1 MKVPAAFTRAVNAG
15 ALGGDWADVLEKIH
29 HGPIPTKGGCKGLA
43 KKREAARLAREA
55 QAKSLK
61 SATSTA
67 TKAPVIEAQTRQP
80 GATTATNSINASRRH
95 EVNTANPQLIP

>member
-1 MKVPAAFTRAVNAG
+1 MKVPAAFTRAVDAG

-55 QAKSLK
+55 QAKLLK
-61 SATSTA
+61 SATPPAITQA
-67 TKAPVIEAQTRQP
+67 LRMDAKTRP
-80 GATTATNSINASRRH
+80 AVAATATNTTNASRQQ
-95 EVNTANPQLIP
+95 EVNTA